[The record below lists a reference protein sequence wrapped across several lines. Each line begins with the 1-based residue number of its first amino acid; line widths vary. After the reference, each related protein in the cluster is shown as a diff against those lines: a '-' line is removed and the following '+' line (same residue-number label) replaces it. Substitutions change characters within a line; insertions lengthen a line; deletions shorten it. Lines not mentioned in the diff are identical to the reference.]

1 MSLFTYPKK
10 DPALKGKIGVAQRVH
25 YLDQVN
31 EEKTWAT
38 GACKKWAGAV
48 VVVDPAIR
56 VTCSWCLSMLMNKKV
71 PPTVTITK
79 EAV

>member
-25 YLDQVN
+25 YLAQVN
-31 EEKTWAT
+31 EEKNWAV
-38 GACKKWAGAV
+38 GSCQKWAGAV
-48 VVVDPAIR
+48 VMVDPKVR
-56 VTCSWCLSMLMNKKV
+56 VTCSWCVSMLMNKKV
-71 PPTVTITK
+71 QPTVTVPK